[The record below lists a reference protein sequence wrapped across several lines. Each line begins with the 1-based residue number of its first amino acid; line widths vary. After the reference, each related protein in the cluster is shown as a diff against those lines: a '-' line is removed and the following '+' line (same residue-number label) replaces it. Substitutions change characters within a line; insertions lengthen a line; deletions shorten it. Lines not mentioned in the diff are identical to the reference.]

1 MLFRRR
7 FAGLGFAFNHLD
19 HTVNSRSEA
28 LTDFPACQ
36 GGGAAVREQA
46 IYTKDSEYD
55 WD

>member
-1 MLFRRR
+1 VMLFQRR

-36 GGGAAVREQA
+36 EAEERQFANRLY
-46 IYTKDSEYD
+46 IYQGFRI
-55 WD
+55 